1 MMKTNT
7 QFFYQEGEEIEAL
20 ERERLGRTTLTA
32 FLDCCQKQR
41 CNPLPIAELGKD
53 EQGNLLPRA
62 TDLTYLDFPSFY
74 TWDGTKRKW
83 NRHKRPFKSD
93 TIGRI
98 YTAHPSSGDKF
109 YLRMLLCKVKGPTS
123 FQQLKTFGGQ
133 IYHTYKEACL
143 ARGIIAEDSEWKECL
158 TEAAA
163 ILSPKHLR
171 DLFVYIL
178 HHNQPASPLLLW
190 NLQLSNGEILSN
202 TMSEDFRF
210 LASQGE
216 LDTYENFDLD
226 HCLSYIND
234 SLQVLSNYRCNIGTY
249 GLPMP
254 SRAQLELCPRT
265 REIDNELKYDAGIED
280 IKWKTCYGQF
290 NSDQKF
296 VFDTIDAATHGEQQS
311 HIFFVDAPGGTG
323 KTFLFNALLSKWRST
338 QKIVVAVAS
347 SGIAAILLEGG
358 KTAHSRFGIPL
369 QVLQNSS
376 CSVTNLSAVGKMLL
390 LAHAIVW
397 DEAPMASKYCVECVD
412 QFMRQLMHLPN
423 IPFGGKNVVFG
434 GDFRQTL
441 PVFPKQGRAGI
452 VANTIKKCSFWDSVV
467 TLRLSINKRVRRNR
481 QDTETEEF
489 SVFLQQS
496 W

>member
-1 MMKTNT
+1 
-7 QFFYQEGEEIEAL
+7 
-20 ERERLGRTTLTA
+20 
-32 FLDCCQKQR
+32 
-41 CNPLPIAELGKD
+41 
-53 EQGNLLPRA
+53 
-62 TDLTYLDFPSFY
+62 
-74 TWDGTKRKW
+74 
-83 NRHKRPFKSD
+83 
-93 TIGRI
+93 
-98 YTAHPSSGDKF
+98 
-109 YLRMLLCKVKGPTS
+109 
-123 FQQLKTFGGQ
+123 
-133 IYHTYKEACL
+133 
-143 ARGIIAEDSEWKECL
+143 
-158 TEAAA
+158 
-163 ILSPKHLR
+163 
-171 DLFVYIL
+171 
-178 HHNQPASPLLLW
+178 
-190 NLQLSNGEILSN
+190 
-202 TMSEDFRF
+202 
-210 LASQGE
+210 
-216 LDTYENFDLD
+216 
-226 HCLSYIND
+226 
-234 SLQVLSNYRCNIGTY
+234 
-249 GLPMP
+249 MP

-290 NSDQKF
+290 NSDQKI
-296 VFDTIDAATHGEQQS
+296 VFDTIDAAMHGQQQS

-412 QFMRQLMHLPN
+412 RFMRQLMHLPN

-467 TLRLSINKRVRRNR
+467 TLRLSINERVRRNG
-481 QDTETEEF
+481 QDTETEDF
-489 SVFLQQS
+489 SVFLQQVGDGNLQYYPEFGKNIVRIPEKYLFWMGGS
-496 W
+496 VI